1 VKRRVPP
8 SPDIE
13 RDPFHEQV
21 AKTLRWRTRV
31 LGATVEFSS
40 NSRELLGIAQDAFA
54 RVPQHRWSRDA
65 SCVVRVRLERVRGG
79 VSRAAPPKPVLTS
92 GAGLLLGH
100 VDAHNF
106 VVIDPAGARA
116 LIQVEDS
123 MLRHRGLVRYEL
135 IEFATITLA
144 TRVQGL
150 VALHAGC
157 VGIRGRGVLLLGSSG
172 AGKSTLALQSAL
184 AGLDFL
190 AEDSVFVNPAT
201 LYATGLSAYVHARED
216 ALPLIGDPRAR
227 RAIGAAPRILR
238 RSGVRKREV
247 DLRRGLA
254 HLAPRPLR
262 IVAAV
267 VLSARRSRGTD
278 NLAPLTSVELR
289 RVLRAEQPYAA
300 ARPGWLE
307 FEQRVLRAGAFR
319 LGRVSPADGV
329 AALRHLLARIE
340 AQP

>member
-1 VKRRVPP
+1 MRRRVPP

-13 RDPFHEQV
+13 RDPFLEHD
-21 AKTLRWRTRV
+21 AATSRWRARV
-31 LGATVEFSS
+31 LGAQVEFSS
-40 NSRELLGIAQDAFA
+40 NSRQLLAIAQDAFA

-79 VSRAAPPKPVLTS
+79 MSRAAPPKPVLTS

-100 VDAHNF
+100 VDDRNF

-116 LIQVEDS
+116 LIQVDDS
-123 MLRHRGLVRYEL
+123 MLRHRRLVRYEL

-201 LYATGLSAYVHARED
+201 LYATGLSAYVHPRED
-216 ALPLIGDPRAR
+216 SLRLIGDPRAR
-227 RAIGAAPRILR
+227 RAIRKAPGIRR
-238 RSGVRKREV
+238 RSGVHKREI

-254 HLAPRPLR
+254 RLAPRPLR
-262 IVAAV
+262 IAATV
-267 VLSARRSRGTD
+267 VLSARRSRGGD
-278 NLAPLTSVELR
+278 NLVPLTSVELR

-300 ARPGWLE
+300 ARPGWRE
-307 FEQRVLRAGAFR
+307 FEQRVIRAGAFR

-329 AALRHLLARIE
+329 AALRKLLATVE
-340 AQP
+340 AQR